1 MCYMK
6 KILLCSVAMLIGIAS
21 FAQKKGDMFIAG
33 SISADFGTQKYILSD
48 GSYSTSAS
56 EPLSSSFTLR

>member
-6 KILLCSVAMLIGIAS
+6 KILLCSVVMLIGIAS

-48 GSYSTSAS
+48 
-56 EPLSSSFTLR
+56 EMDHTLLLRVSH